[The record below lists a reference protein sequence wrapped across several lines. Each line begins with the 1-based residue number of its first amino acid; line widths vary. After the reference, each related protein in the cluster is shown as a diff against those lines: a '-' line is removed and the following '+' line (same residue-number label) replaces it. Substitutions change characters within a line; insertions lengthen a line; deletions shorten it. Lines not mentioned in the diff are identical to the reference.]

1 MLKPKWWESP
11 RLEVL
16 VAVLIAIVSLTTALS
31 VWRTNTV
38 GSSASDESRQ
48 GLIDAVKKQAFANE
62 GWRKAYEE
70 AAFAHNYAVDIANAN
85 ALAASTDPAAQAQA
99 KNIKKYLLPNMQLLA
114 APLAVDKKYAR
125 PDGTYDIQKRFDD
138 LQVETKESDLDPE
151 ASFKRAD
158 SLFAQQRWLVVGSV
172 LLAISLF
179 WLGLAQISGARRRFV
194 TMLIGLSFYGL
205 GLVWFLGV
213 EAVFLV
219 MRGGGS

>member
-1 MLKPKWWESP
+1 MQKPKWWEST

-16 VAVLIAIVSLTTALS
+16 VAFLIAIVSLTTALS

-38 GSSASDESRQ
+38 GSNASDESRQ

-62 GWRKAYEE
+62 DWRKAYEE
-70 AAFAHNYAVDIANAN
+70 ASFAHDYAIDAANAE

-99 KNIKKYLLPNMQLLA
+99 KNIEKYLLPNMQLLA

-138 LQVETKESDLDPE
+138 LEAETKQPALDPE
-151 ASFKRAD
+151 VSFKRAD
-158 SLFAQQRWLVVGSV
+158 IFFAQQRWLVVGSV

-179 WLGLAQISGARRRFV
+179 WLGLAQISGARKRFV
-194 TMLIGLSFYGL
+194 TMLIGLFFYGL
-205 GLVWFLGV
+205 GLVWFFGV
-213 EAVFLV
+213 EAIFWV
-219 MRGGGS
+219 MRRGGS

>member
-1 MLKPKWWESP
+1 MQKPKWWESP

-16 VAVLIAIVSLTTALS
+16 VAFLIAIVSLTTALS
-31 VWRTNTV
+31 VWQTNTV
-38 GSSASDESRQ
+38 GSTASDESRQ

-62 GWRKAYEE
+62 DWRKAYEE
-70 AAFAHNYAVDIANAN
+70 ASFAHTYAIDAANADT
-85 ALAASTDPAAQAQA
+85 LAASSDPAALAQA

-125 PDGTYDIQKRFDD
+125 ADGTYDIQKRFDD
-138 LQVETKESDLDPE
+138 LQAESKQSDLDPQ

-158 SLFAQQRWLVVGSV
+158 SFFAQQRWLVVGSV

-179 WLGLAQISGARRRFV
+179 WLGLAQISGARKRFV
-194 TMLIGLSFYGL
+194 TMLIGLFFYGL

>member
-1 MLKPKWWESP
+1 MQKPKWWESP

-16 VAVLIAIVSLTTALS
+16 VALLIAIVSLTTAFS

-38 GSSASDESRQ
+38 GSTASDASRQ

-62 GWRKAYEE
+62 NWRKAYEE
-70 AAFAHNYAVDIANAN
+70 ASFAHTYAIDAASAD
-85 ALAASTDPAAQAQA
+85 ALAASSDPAAQAQA
-99 KNIKKYLLPNMQLLA
+99 KNLKKYLLPNMQLLA

-125 PDGTYDIQKRFDD
+125 SDGTYDIQKRFND
-138 LQVETKESDLDPE
+138 LQAESEQAKLDPQ

-158 SLFAQQRWLVVGSV
+158 SFYAQQRWLVVGSV

-179 WLGLAQISGARRRFV
+179 WLGLAQISGARKRFV
-194 TMLIGLSFYGL
+194 TMLIGLFFYGL

-213 EAVFLV
+213 EAVFLI
-219 MRGGGS
+219 MRGGVS

>member
-1 MLKPKWWESP
+1 MQKPKWWEST

-16 VAVLIAIVSLTTALS
+16 VAFLIAIVSLTTALS

-38 GSSASDESRQ
+38 GSTASDESRQ

-62 GWRKAYEE
+62 DWRKAYEE
-70 AAFAHNYAVDIANAN
+70 ASFAHTYAIEVANAE
-85 ALAASTDPAAQAQA
+85 ALAASSDPAAQAQA
-99 KNIKKYLLPNMQLLA
+99 KNIEKYLLPNLQLLA

-125 PDGTYDIQKRFDD
+125 ADGTYDIQKRFAD
-138 LQVETKESDLDPE
+138 LEAEGDLTKLDPE

-158 SLFAQQRWLVVGSV
+158 SFFAQQRWLVVGSV

-179 WLGLAQISGARRRFV
+179 WLGLAQISGARKRFV
-194 TMLIGLSFYGL
+194 TMLIGLFFYGL
-205 GLVWFLGV
+205 GLVWFFGV

-219 MRGGGS
+219 LRRGGS

>member
-1 MLKPKWWESP
+1 MQKPMWWESS

-16 VAVLIAIVSLTTALS
+16 VALLIAIVSLTTAFS

-62 GWRKAYEE
+62 NWRKAYQE
-70 AAFAHNYAVDIANAN
+70 AAFAHSYAIDAAS
-85 ALAASTDPAAQAQA
+85 AETLAASSDPAAQAQA

-125 PDGTYDIQKRFDD
+125 SDGTYDIQKRFDD
-138 LQVETKESDLDPE
+138 LQAESKQVDLDPQ

-179 WLGLAQISGARRRFV
+179 WLGLAQISGARKRFV
-194 TMLIGLSFYGL
+194 TMLIGLLFYGL

-213 EAVFLV
+213 EAIFLFLR
-219 MRGGGS
+219 RGGL